1 MSAAVTVDDVWRV
14 HGDWKAMREA
24 AVRLR
29 EERRATADALR
40 RSAAL
45 LRHGQELLGAIL
57 DRVDVPMTLHDDG
70 RLTFYPAD
78 AADLESLRRAE
89 LAAREI
95 QAALS
100 TILARHRATA
110 DHGR

>member
-1 MSAAVTVDDVWRV
+1 MTAGITVEDVWRV
-14 HGDWKAMREA
+14 HGDWRAMREVA
-24 AVRLR
+24 LRLR
-29 EERRATADALR
+29 EQDGRRAAADALR
-40 RSAAL
+40 RSSAA

-78 AADLESLRRAE
+78 AEDLAALRRAE

-95 QAALS
+95 QAALE
-100 TILARHRATA
+100 TILAQHRAA
-110 DHGR
+110 AGR